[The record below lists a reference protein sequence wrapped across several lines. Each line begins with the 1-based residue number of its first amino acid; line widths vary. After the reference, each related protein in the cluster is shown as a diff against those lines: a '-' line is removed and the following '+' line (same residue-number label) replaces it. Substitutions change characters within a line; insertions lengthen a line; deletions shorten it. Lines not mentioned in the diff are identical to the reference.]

1 MTEHPQLA
9 VIDFLTHSKVR
20 IKAEPGAVWPRVVD
34 LEGWRTNQTL
44 VLVSGER
51 DQVGARFHA
60 VATEAPDT
68 PLFEVVNAEM
78 VPQQRR
84 TIRLIGLDGHFIGF
98 AAWELTQMGDE
109 TIVAYDVYCRDA
121 MAAPGMSQA
130 DMIAMAQPVMDAGL
144 QSLKGVVEG

>member
-1 MTEHPQLA
+1 MTELA
-9 VIDFLTHSKVR
+9 VIDFLTHSKVA
-20 IKAEPGAVWPRVVD
+20 IKAGPGLIWPRIVD

-44 VLVSGER
+44 LLISGEP

-60 VATEAPDT
+60 VATEAPGT

-84 TIRLIGLDGHFIGF
+84 TIRLTGLDGHFIGF
-98 AAWELTQMGDE
+98 ATWELTPAGDE

-121 MAAPGMSQA
+121 MLAPGQSQA
-130 DMIAMAQPVMDAGL
+130 ELLAMAGKVMDQGL
-144 QSLKGVVEG
+144 RSLKAVVEG